1 MTPHVASKVTF
12 FSNQVCTF
20 TIKDGSGLLLKLEN
34 PREEMQHSFE
44 SRKESRG
51 TISVVNVK
59 CQASKQ
65 VSLSEQYSQVP

>member
-1 MTPHVASKVTF
+1 
-12 FSNQVCTF
+12 
-20 TIKDGSGLLLKLEN
+20 
-34 PREEMQHSFE
+34 MQHSFE